1 MSKVITLVCDM
12 SFEKEDEDTIDSQWE
27 DMLQSPDNT
36 CYVVFDELR
45 GDETFY
51 NLDKAKKAAGWI
63 N

>member
-12 SFEKEDEDTIDSQWE
+12 SFEKEDEDTMDSQWE

-36 CYVVFDELR
+36 CYVV